1 MVNFK
6 ARLSA
11 RLMFIARWRYEW
23 GEVASSRYFCGTV
36 IVLRYG
42 VEMLAFAS
50 MTGGGSSMAGGG
62 SSMAGGDP
70 SNAMGKEM
78 RVLASIARKG
88 RRRTALVYDCF
99 IEILSFPGE
108 YF

>member
-50 MTGGGSSMAGGG
+50 MTGGGFQYGGWG
-62 SSMAGGDP
+62 SIECHGQRDACARQYCEKRP
-70 SNAMGKEM
+70 PQN
-78 RVLASIARKG
+78 SIG
-88 RRRTALVYDCF
+88 L
-99 IEILSFPGE
+99 
-108 YF
+108 

>member
-1 MVNFK
+1 
-6 ARLSA
+6 
-11 RLMFIARWRYEW
+11 
-23 GEVASSRYFCGTV
+23 
-36 IVLRYG
+36 
-42 VEMLAFAS
+42 
-50 MTGGGSSMAGGG
+50 
-62 SSMAGGDP
+62 MAGGDL

>member
-11 RLMFIARWRYEW
+11 RLVLIARWRCEW

-50 MTGGGSSMAGGG
+50 MTGGG